1 MGSSTLIDIVS
12 SMLISG
18 LLLLVA
24 IRMDEKSIRNTFDSQ
39 ASLTVQQN
47 LTSLVESLE
56 YDFRK
61 IGYCRKPERLPSADE
76 PLFIQQGDTS
86 SISFL
91 TDVADTGSVDTVK
104 YWLGNTPIAGCP
116 NTKVRMLYRKV
127 NSGPAVGSNLGITQ
141 FYLRYINTSG
151 DTLPPTPFVAPSQV
165 QVIEITIRV
174 EPTAAYDTAYSS
186 NYAVWRQT
194 RLVSRNLQR

>member
-24 IRMDEKSIRNTFDSQ
+24 LQMDAKSVQNTFDSQ

-61 IGYCRKPERLPSADE
+61 IGYCKNPNIVPQSDE
-76 PLFIQQGDTS
+76 FIQSGDST

-91 TDVADTGSVDTVK
+91 SDIADSGALDTVK
-104 YWLGNTPIAGCP
+104 YWLGSTPIQGCL
-116 NTKVRMLYRKV
+116 NQNVRMLYRRV
-127 NSGPAVGSNLGITQ
+127 DSGTILASNLGITE
-141 FYLRYINTSG
+141 FKLKYLDSNGNPIQGNIT
-151 DTLPPTPFVAPSQV
+151 APNGV
-165 QVIEITIRV
+165 QLMVVEVKV
-174 EPTAAYDTAYSS
+174 EPTASYNAEYDSI
-186 NYAVWRQT
+186 YAVWRQT
-194 RLVSRNLQR
+194 RLVSQNLLHR